1 MLDCSFTSQL
11 FKEFVDGLLDNM
23 NQFPAQN
30 SVLVMVNASIHK
42 SIVLQHMV
50 EAQ

>member
-11 FKEFVDGLLDNM
+11 FKEFVEDNI